1 MIFRN
6 LNKFQSVIQVFRV
19 STTFFLWIFF
29 WVLINHKGAQVFSLS
44 CLSSNCFFL
53 LSTINYPQLQNIKSN
68 MKKYEKL
75 YVRSRQETTRDWC
88 RKWREVVTRSSRQ
101 RRALTQKEKGT
112 DTYTQTQYSH
122 ASERRTSLC
131 RLCGNATKTL
141 RESTHNGLPM
151 RPLRVNRGFRTKK

>member
-1 MIFRN
+1 
-6 LNKFQSVIQVFRV
+6 
-19 STTFFLWIFF
+19 
-29 WVLINHKGAQVFSLS
+29 
-44 CLSSNCFFL
+44 
-53 LSTINYPQLQNIKSN
+53 

-112 DTYTQTQYSH
+112 GTYTQTQYSH

-151 RPLRVNRGFRTKK
+151 RPLRVKRGFRTKKWWRQRLGIERRLRRPVSLIREIEKRPRRPTRGWMESNGGLSEAPDSTNEVS